1 MSTNPEIALSR
12 TLTAGRRISWQEKL
26 VLNLL
31 EPMHKGYLE
40 IILPDGTRRTY
51 GSPQE
56 SLKASIRIINP
67 DFFRK
72 VVLYGDIGFGESY
85 MDGDWD
91 TESITDVIS
100 WFLLN
105 IENSPAIS
113 GSRRRF
119 APVNILKTL
128 NRWYHL
134 ARPNNL
140 TKARKNIA
148 EHYDLSNDFFQT
160 FLDPSMTYSSAYF
173 ETPDMTLEQAQY
185 AKYDRLCRYLKIQPT
200 DHVLEI
206 GSGWGGMAIHIAKH
220 YGAKVTT
227 ITISKE
233 QYALAKQRIAE
244 AGLSDRIEI
253 LFTDYRRVTGSFDK
267 IVSIEMLEAVGDKFL
282 KPYFKKVHA
291 LLKKDGALGIQ
302 VITSPDS
309 RYESFR
315 KNVDW
320 IQKHIFPGSLL
331 PSIAALNKA
340 VNETGDLNLL
350 DLKNLGLDYARTLAI
365 WRDTFN
371 RNLKQVKDLG
381 FSDTFIRKW
390 NYYLS
395 YCEAAFRMRNINVM
409 QMIYARPNS
418 VNL

>member
-1 MSTNPEIALSR
+1 MSDNPEMTLSR
-12 TLTAGRRISWQEKL
+12 SLAAGRRITWQEKI

-31 EPMHKGYLE
+31 EPMDKGYLE
-40 IILPDGTRRTY
+40 ITLPDGIRRTY
-51 GSPQE
+51 GTPQAE
-56 SLKASIRIINP
+56 LKASIRINNP

-85 MDGDWD
+85 TDGDWNTD
-91 TESITDVIS
+91 SITGVIS

-140 TKARKNIA
+140 TRARKNIS
-148 EHYDLSNDFFQT
+148 EHYDLSNDFFQA

-173 ETPDMTLEQAQY
+173 ESPDLTLEQAQY
-185 AKYDRLCRYLKIQPT
+185 AKYDRLCRIMKIKPT

-206 GSGWGGMAIHIAKH
+206 GSGWGGMAMHIATK

-282 KPYFKKVHA
+282 PAYFETVHR
-291 LLKKDGALGIQ
+291 LLKKDGALAFQ
-302 VITSPDS
+302 VITSPDN
-309 RYESFR
+309 RYPR
-315 KNVDW
+315 LMKNVDW

-331 PSIAALNKA
+331 PSISALNRA
-340 VNETGDLNLL
+340 VNVTGDLNLL
-350 DLKNLGLDYARTLAI
+350 DLKDLGPHYARTLAV

-371 RNLKQVKDLG
+371 RNLGRVQQLG
-381 FSDTFIRKW
+381 FSDKFVRKW

-395 YCEAAFRMRNINVM
+395 YCEAAFAMRNIHVM
-409 QMIYARPNS
+409 QMLYVRPN
-418 VNL
+418 NTNF